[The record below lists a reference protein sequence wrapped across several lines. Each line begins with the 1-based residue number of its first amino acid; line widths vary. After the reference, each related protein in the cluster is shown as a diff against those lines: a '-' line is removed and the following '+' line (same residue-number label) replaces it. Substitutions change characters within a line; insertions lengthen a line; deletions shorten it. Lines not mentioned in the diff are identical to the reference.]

1 MGLDLSGNGSSETMY
16 DEGGSNTGELPAIK
30 PEATAIFKFVLPTS
44 VIMSVINHN
53 NRDNRK
59 IAAGK

>member
-30 PEATAIFKFVLPTS
+30 PEATAIFL
-44 VIMSVINHN
+44 ICAANWRNHERN
-53 NRDNRK
+53 K
-59 IAAGK
+59 S